1 MDASTARAEL
11 DLWPELPLEAWKET
25 YATLHLW
32 TQIVGKVRLALSPNI
47 NHWWGVP
54 LYVNSF
60 GLTTSAIPYADGNFE
75 IQFDFFCGAPRYVAL
90 GMRSGYRCTRA
101 VAQRH
106 IIPIKGFAG
115 TASVQR
121 HASSVLG
128 EPPRGSRR
136 LRALWP
142 SSLDRLRRKRL

>member
-1 MDASTARAEL
+1 MVEGLVPPRKQHCTTIRFDTNSAVAIEL
-11 DLWPELPLEAWKET
+11 
-25 YATLHLW
+25 
-32 TQIVGKVRLALSPNI
+32 N
-47 NHWWGVP
+47 
-54 LYVNSF
+54 
-60 GLTTSAIPYADGNFE
+60 
-75 IQFDFFCGAPRYVAL
+75 FFCGAHCYVAL
-90 GMRSGYRCTRA
+90 GMRAGYRCTRA

-128 EPPRGSRR
+128 ELPRGSRR

-142 SSLDRLRRKRL
+142 SSLDRPRRKRL